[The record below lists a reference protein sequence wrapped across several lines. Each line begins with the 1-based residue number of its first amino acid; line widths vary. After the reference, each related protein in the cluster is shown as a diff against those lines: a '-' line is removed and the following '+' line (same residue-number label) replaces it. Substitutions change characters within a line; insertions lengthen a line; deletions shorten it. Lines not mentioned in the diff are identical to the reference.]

1 MTFNFPG
8 TLLDGDSRG
17 TKVAGNDELIAIRLF
32 GTPRCEA
39 VREAFFPSKGFA
51 LTAALILAP
60 NQSLSRQHLASLLW
74 EDVEQ
79 KRALGNLRQLI
90 LRLQKLFGDDEAILL
105 TEGNDLKAGKL
116 AQRTDLALFLADARA
131 EDPMRRLKA
140 LLEFGGDLL
149 EGLDAGQDHLYLW
162 LLSERRRLKDLFF
175 SSYTQLLEELTRFG
189 RASSNDIARLSER
202 ARNIEP
208 EREETYRAAM
218 ASYAR
223 IGNISGCESMYQLLL
238 EQLRQEGRPPEAETV
253 ALRRRIQSLTAT
265 IATPAEPEE
274 SSRRQSLAK
283 PRVAFCRPARVDG
296 LSVSPVMQAFVEDV
310 ANSLVR
316 YRTFTVLSPHSTFAL
331 SHDRADDGYA
341 MLRADYR
348 ITSTVFDDARMSV
361 ALIEETTGEIVWSLE
376 AVLTERHIHAA
387 FRLLSKQVAAAL
399 AREIERLQVEPD
411 RNHSG
416 EAYRQLLEGQQLL
429 RGKCDLPLLRR
440 ARSMFRKAVDL
451 DHGMAVARARVAQ
464 SLQLEW
470 LMLGGNDP
478 HLLHRAKAEADASVE
493 IDPALGVGHWMC
505 GVVALYQRDFDM
517 SAEKFFE
524 AEALAP
530 NSADLLLQHAD
541 ALAHFGEAEV
551 AWEKFQQAIDLN
563 PLAPDIY
570 WWAGA
575 SIAFKREDYGAAV
588 ELCGRM
594 EDDEPALRVLT
605 ASHALHGD
613 LAAARE
619 AGSRLQENYPGMT
632 AKEISSLSPDRDP
645 VANEKFYQA
654 LRLAG
659 IK

>member
-1 MTFNFPG
+1 MVIHE
-8 TLLDGDSRG
+8 G
-17 TKVAGNDELIAIRLF
+17 TKVAGNAELIPIRLF
-32 GTPRCEA
+32 GTPRCDA

-51 LTAALILAP
+51 LIAALILAP
-60 NQSLSRQHLASLLW
+60 NQSLSRQHAASLLW
-74 EDVEQ
+74 ENVEQ

-90 LRLQKLFGDDEAILL
+90 LRLQKLPNEDESILL

-116 AQRTDLALFLADARA
+116 AQRTDLAIFLVGARA
-131 EDPMRRLKA
+131 EDPMRRLQA
-140 LLEFGGDLL
+140 LLEFSGDLL
-149 EGLDAGQDHLYLW
+149 DGLDAGQDHLYLW

-189 RASSNDIARLSER
+189 RASSNDIARLAEC
-202 ARNIEP
+202 ACKIEP

-218 ASYAR
+218 AAYAR
-223 IGNISGCESMYQLLL
+223 IGNISACEGMFALLQ
-238 EQLRQEGRPPEAETV
+238 EQLRQEARSPEAETV
-253 ALRRRIQSLTAT
+253 ALRRRIQSLAST
-265 IATPAEPEE
+265 ITTPAEPDEA
-274 SSRRQSLAK
+274 SRRKTTTK
-283 PRVAFCRPARVDG
+283 PRVAFGLPARVDG
-296 LSVSPVMQAFVEDV
+296 LPASPVMHAFIEDV

-331 SHDRADDGYA
+331 SRDRADDGYA

-348 ITSTVFDDARMSV
+348 IMSSVFDDTGMSV
-361 ALIEETTGEIVWSLE
+361 ALIEEATGEIVWSLE
-376 AVLTERHIHAA
+376 VVLTERHIHTA

-440 ARSMFRKAVDL
+440 ARSMFRRAVDL

-505 GVVALYQRDFDM
+505 AVVALYQRDFDI

-530 NSADLLLQHAD
+530 NSMPMHSPT
-541 ALAHFGEAEV
+541 LAMPKPPGRSSSRRSISTRSHPISTGG
-551 AWEKFQQAIDLN
+551 
-563 PLAPDIY
+563 PAP
-570 WWAGA
+570 A
-575 SIAFKREDYGAAV
+575 SPSSARIMARRWNY
-588 ELCGRM
+588 
-594 EDDEPALRVLT
+594 
-605 ASHALHGD
+605 
-613 LAAARE
+613 ARE
-619 AGSRLQENYPGMT
+619 WKMTSRPCG
-632 AKEISSLSPDRDP
+632 
-645 VANEKFYQA
+645 F
-654 LRLAG
+654 
-659 IK
+659 